1 VHRHGVSRHPAGAV
15 AAFAIIVAAAVWTRP
30 PSRAPSVGQIQELLP
45 PASIIRELI
54 RLEMNGTPPLETAVV
69 AVVPRYPGAADSTY
83 IGFIIAYDEWR
94 RRPERIYAQ
103 PLPGPIP
110 LAPDAVPLGG
120 GREAAV
126 FSALREDG
134 IRVSRVL
141 SLEHGRLRILDEGTA
156 ARVLAAVPPA
166 LPGVTWRY
174 RTHAGV
180 ITAQRLWLQVKPRQ
194 PVRLALNGGGPT
206 PVIIPDVRLD
216 VLEQGYRARKPGTY
230 TIRILFPFAPDQ
242 GITLTIVVES

>member
-1 VHRHGVSRHPAGAV
+1 MHRHDVNRNPAGAI
-15 AAFAIIVAAAVWTRP
+15 AAFAIVVAAAVWTQP
-30 PSRAPSVGQIQELLP
+30 PPTPPSVGQIQELLP
-45 PASIIRELI
+45 AAGVLRSLV

-83 IGFIIAYDEWR
+83 VGFIIAYDEWR
-94 RRPERIYAQ
+94 RRPERVYVQ

-110 LAPDAVPLGG
+110 LSPDAVLLGG

-141 SLEHGRLRILDEGTA
+141 SLEHGRLRILDEGTM
-156 ARVLAAVPPA
+156 ARVLAGIPPA
-166 LPGVTWRY
+166 PPGVTWRY

-180 ITAQRLWLQVKPRQ
+180 ITAQTLLLQVKPGQ
-194 PVRLALNGGGPT
+194 PVRLAPSGGGPT
-206 PVIIPDVRLD
+206 PIVIPDARLD
-216 VLEQGYRARKPGTY
+216 ILEQGYRARQPGTY
-230 TIRILFPFAPDQ
+230 TIRILLPFAPNS
-242 GITLTIVVES
+242 GVTLSVLVED

>member
-1 VHRHGVSRHPAGAV
+1 MRPIPPGAV
-15 AAFAIIVAAAVWTRP
+15 AVVAAGVIAAAAVWTQP
-30 PSRAPSVGQIQELLP
+30 PSLPPSVGQIQDLLP
-45 PASIIRELI
+45 VASVIRGLI
-54 RLEMNGTPPLETAVV
+54 RVEMNGTSPLETAVV
-69 AVVPRYPGAADSTY
+69 AVVPRYPGAAESSY
-83 IGFIIAYDEWR
+83 VGFIVAYDEWR

-110 LAPDAVPLGG
+110 LAPDAVPLDG

-126 FSALREDG
+126 FSALRKDG
-134 IRVSRVL
+134 IWVSRVL
-141 SLEHGRLRILDEGTA
+141 SLEHGRLRILDEGNA

-180 ITAQRLWLQVKPRQ
+180 ITAQTLWLQVKPRQ

-216 VLEQGYRARKPGTY
+216 ILEQGYRARKPGTY
-230 TIRILFPFAPDQ
+230 TIRILLPFAPDQ